1 MHKASLLLFVFILLT
16 ASCHTSKKG
25 KMTPTP
31 EEDKTVP
38 DMPITGDARLH
49 DIWVVTAM
57 GEKAIPEAL
66 PKPRLEIFPGEGR
79 VAGNGSCNELFGQCQ
94 VVGRKISFSQIGTT
108 KMFCQ
113 ETLGQESQFLA
124 LLQEVDNYEIR
135 HLQLFLRKGDQLL
148 LTLQK
153 VD

>member
-1 MHKASLLLFVFILLT
+1 M
-16 ASCHTSKKG
+16 
-25 KMTPTP
+25 
-31 EEDKTVP
+31 
-38 DMPITGDARLH
+38 
-49 DIWVVTAM
+49 
-57 GEKAIPEAL
+57 
-66 PKPRLEIFPGEGR
+66 
-79 VAGNGSCNELFGQCQ
+79 AGNWSCNELFGQCQ

-135 HLQLFLRKGDQLL
+135 HLQPFLRKGDQLL